1 MSYKIVHFSSSIQGR
16 QFATSTIKQRVRE
29 KKKNMRIQFRQ
40 MIRDYKQL
48 YSQGKDLEEVDK
60 LFQADLVMMLQEALQ
75 LIKDGG
81 NLNQVLGIASIV
93 PETRRTCMKV
103 QILIKKV
110 NKFLKQNGYLNKTLQ
125 QQYTAALKELIDAV
139 TTKVKGDQ
147 LNHEE
152 LEKSDEEVEDEM
164 AKNSEEITQVNSS
177 SSKAKIYILNFSAE
191 DLDEVLDSKEIDDVD
206 IEDIQSDKVILNAD
220 SLPKAF
226 SGAHS
231 YKRRFKSFNSDQVAV
246 TLRGPRD
253 DSRSDDDLALEYLD
267 KAITEGKLTAA
278 PTEFNMDVLK
288 DGDEVEF
295 KIYMPASMV
304 MSSDPMIF
312 NGSEPNPVS
321 AILAHETLSTSDL
334 IELENLLMAH
344 PEWRDI
350 EGIPESI
357 KSIFHG

>member
-1 MSYKIVHFSSSIQGR
+1 MSYKVVHFSSSIQGR

-40 MIRDYKQL
+40 LIKDYKNL
-48 YSQGKDLEEVDK
+48 YAQGKDLEEVDK
-60 LFQADLVMMLQEALQ
+60 LFQADLVMILQEALQ
-75 LIKDGG
+75 ILKDGG
-81 NLNQVLGIASIV
+81 TLNQILGIASLV
-93 PETRRTCMKV
+93 PETRKTCMKV

-125 QQYTAALKELIDAV
+125 QQYTSALKDLIEAV
-139 TTKVKGDQ
+139 TTKVKGNQ
-147 LNHEE
+147 INSEE
-152 LEKSDEEVEDEM
+152 LEKSDEELAQE
-164 AKNSEEITQVNSS
+164 SEEMTQVNSTA
-177 SSKAKIYILNFSAE
+177 SKAKIYILNFSAE
-191 DLDEVLDSKEIDDVD
+191 DLDEVMDSEDIEEVD
-206 IEDIQSDKVILNAD
+206 FEDIQSDKVVLNAD
-220 SLPKAF
+220 CLPKVF
-226 SGAHS
+226 SGVKS

-253 DSRSDDDLALEYLD
+253 DNRSDDDLALEYLD

-288 DGDEVEF
+288 EGDEVEF

-304 MSSDPMIF
+304 MTSDPIVF
-312 NGSEPNPVS
+312 NGDQGVNPVS
-321 AILAHETLSTSDL
+321 AILAHETLTVSDL
-334 IELENLLMAH
+334 IELEDLLMDH

-357 KSIFHG
+357 KFIFHG